1 MPRPSAQKTR
11 DSGGKIRVL
20 VVDDDEDVVTSLR
33 DILVAVGY
41 EVDTAYSGA
50 EALERVRER
59 RPDCVLMDIKMP
71 GMNGVEAYREIK
83 RVSPES
89 FVIFMTAYST
99 SSLVDEARREGAIEV
114 FAKPFDLQPVL
125 RLIEETAAKTPV
137 LVVDDDS
144 SFCRTLGE
152 ALSAYAFDVH
162 VAHGVDQAIMLFMKE
177 PRRVVILD
185 MKLNG
190 RTGLD
195 ALLVIKELN
204 PRAIV
209 ILMTAF
215 MELREDVERGL
226 EMDAVAFLM
235 KPFEVDDLIR
245 TIRKVVAAKR

>member
-1 MPRPSAQKTR
+1 MATAEDR
-11 DSGGKIRVL
+11 IRVL
-20 VVDDDEDVVTSLR
+20 VVDDDEDTVTGLH
-33 DILVAVGY
+33 DILLAVGY
-41 EVDTAYSGA
+41 EVDVAYSGA
-50 EALERVRER
+50 EALERVAEH
-59 RPDCVLMDIKMP
+59 RPACVLMDIKMP

-83 RVSPES
+83 RLSPES

-99 SSLVDEARREGAIEV
+99 SSLVDEARREGALEV
-114 FAKPFDLQPVL
+114 LAKPLDIPGVL
-125 RLIEETAAKTPV
+125 RVIEETAARTPI

-144 SFCRTLGE
+144 DFCHSLRE
-152 ALSAYAFDVH
+152 ALEARSFDVH

-190 RTGLD
+190 KTGLD

-215 MELREDVERGL
+215 MDLREDVEKGL
-226 EMDAVAFLM
+226 EMDAVGFLM
-235 KPFEVDDLIR
+235 KPFEIEDLIR
-245 TIRKVVAAKR
+245 TLRNVVAANR